1 MMDIEISINKL
12 RFRIFILPSGNVLPF
27 CCINRVE
34 AQLRLYTEKTIRQ
47 SIKGN
52 ARAQRIIF
60 DAHSGSMMKL
70 CRRYLKNAPDAED
83 AFIKAFNKVFE
94 KLSNFEYRG
103 KDSLAKW
110 MTTIMINEC
119 LMMLRQRLRLEKVE
133 DIETLQIPVQE
144 SIPSD
149 TEYLYALILNLPL
162 GYRTVF
168 NLFAIEGYSHKEI
181 ADMLGIAEGT
191 SKSQLS
197 KARQILQSQIEEM
210 KKHYGT

>member
-1 MMDIEISINKL
+1 MELSISKL
-12 RFRIFILPSGNVLPF
+12 WFRIIILPSGNVWPF
-27 CCINRVE
+27 GCINRVE
-34 AQLRLYTEKTIRQ
+34 APLRLYTEKIIKE

-52 ARAQRIIF
+52 ARAQRTIF

-94 KLSNFEYRG
+94 KLSYFEFRG
-103 KDSLAKW
+103 KDSLSKW
-110 MTTIMINEC
+110 ITTIMINEC
-119 LMMLRQRLRLEKVE
+119 LMMLRQRLRMEKIE
-133 DIETLQIPVQE
+133 DLGAHQIPFQE

-149 TEYLYALILNLPL
+149 AEYLYALILNLPL

-181 ADMLGIAEGT
+181 GDMLGIAEGT

-197 KARQILQSQIEEM
+197 KARQLLQSQIEEM
-210 KKHYGT
+210 KKRYGT